1 MREFIIKIVLI
12 SYVINAILCMAPS
25 SSHALR
31 KITSMDENGI
41 EEPIMQEKI
50 EKQDIT
56 NSQKSAG
63 KTRVKQTSSENR
75 ARLPLSERQIQ
86 REEDGKLKVEK
97 DSSFPIPILC
107 LIGLVCIL
115 ILLSKCKRT

>member
-50 EKQDIT
+50 ERQNII

-63 KTRVKQTSSENR
+63 ETIVRQTSSENR
-75 ARLPLSERQIQ
+75 ARLPLSKKQIQ
-86 REEDGKLKVEK
+86 IEEDNKLDIKEN
-97 DSSFPIPILC
+97 SSFPIPILC
-107 LIGLVCIL
+107 LICLVGIL
-115 ILLSKCKRT
+115 ILLSKCKKT